1 MSIKLSLLI
10 FLYRYYNVFYW
21 DNWYNIDTKYIN
33 APDKRE
39 NKTSKLSNCYEFI
52 YLMRNGHKWWCLWI
66 DEVVSH
72 DIFLCL
78 QIHSRRQVT
87 WGPAAD
93 WHLVISPLTSHS
105 CRSRHSDI
113 FPSRPIRV
121 NSSPRF
127 KKIKYGNFIK
137 VLVFCASC
145 SRSFRGGTY
154 CFL

>member
-1 MSIKLSLLI
+1 MSTCLYLLLFLVNHSNLLSYHIDSDDTSIFASVLL
-10 FLYRYYNVFYW
+10 
-21 DNWYNIDTKYIN
+21 
-33 APDKRE
+33 
-39 NKTSKLSNCYEFI
+39 SKCYKFI
-52 YLMRNGHKWWCLWI
+52 YLMLSGHKWWCLWI
-66 DEVVSH
+66 DEVVCH
-72 DIFLCL
+72 DIFLCP
-78 QIHSRRQVT
+78 QIHSWRQVT
-87 WGPAAD
+87 WGTAAD

-127 KKIKYGNFIK
+127 EKIKYGNFIK
-137 VLVFCASC
+137 VLVFCGSC